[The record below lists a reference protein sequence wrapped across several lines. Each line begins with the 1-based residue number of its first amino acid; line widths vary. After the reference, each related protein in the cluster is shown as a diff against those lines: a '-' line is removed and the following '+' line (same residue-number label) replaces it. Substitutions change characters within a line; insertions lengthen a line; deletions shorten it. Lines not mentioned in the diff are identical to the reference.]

1 MQYRFRN
8 KKFNSRILVPF
19 QAPLKEVLYFL
30 KPVIVRSNVRCGG
43 LHSGLQV
50 LSGRVSW
57 TAGAWSVVAVVVVA
71 VVIVNCCA
79 GVVVVVVVIVGALGF
94 GL

>member
-19 QAPLKEVLYFL
+19 QAPLKEVPYFL

-50 LSGRVSW
+50 LSSRASW

-71 VVIVNCCA
+71 VVIVVA
-79 GVVVVVVVIVGALGF
+79 GVVVVVVVVIGALGF

>member
-19 QAPLKEVLYFL
+19 QAPLKEVPYFL

-50 LSGRVSW
+50 LSGRASW
-57 TAGAWSVVAVVVVA
+57 TAGAWSVVAVVVA
-71 VVIVNCCA
+71 VVIVVA
-79 GVVVVVVVIVGALGF
+79 GVVVVVIVGALGF

>member
-19 QAPLKEVLYFL
+19 QAPLKEVPYFL

-50 LSGRVSW
+50 LSGRASW
-57 TAGAWSVVAVVVVA
+57 TAGAWSVVAAVVVVA
-71 VVIVNCCA
+71 VVIVVA
-79 GVVVVVVVIVGALGF
+79 GVVVVVVIVGALGF